1 MARIG
6 KIARLPS
13 EIREQL
19 NRRIQDGKSGT
30 KLVTWLNSLKKVKAV
45 LKTEFNGR
53 PISVQNLS
61 EWNAG
66 GYRDWLTEQDT
77 IDLVHLMQD
86 SSDKLS
92 QTANNTRLSDLLA
105 HRLVARIA
113 LLAQRLD
120 QSTAD
125 GPPDPRLLT
134 ELCAAVVA
142 LRKGDHSAERLK
154 LARDRLELD
163 HKSNTADLEKLFP
176 KWAEEHGYHQRE
188 VLTQEEL
195 HEKYR
200 EIFGIDA
207 PKPNPAPLTG
217 GDAASAT
224 MKQQDC
230 SPPAESPFDPTQS
243 NQ

>member
-1 MARIG
+1 
-6 KIARLPS
+6 
-13 EIREQL
+13 
-19 NRRIQDGKSGT
+19 
-30 KLVTWLNSLKKVKAV
+30 
-45 LKTEFNGR
+45 
-53 PISVQNLS
+53 
-61 EWNAG
+61 
-66 GYRDWLTEQDT
+66 
-77 IDLVHLMQD
+77 MQD

-125 GPPDPRLLT
+125 DGPLDQRLLS

-154 LARDRLELD
+154 LARDRLEFD
-163 HKSNTADLEKLFP
+163 HKSNTPDLEKLLP
-176 KWAEEHGYHQRE
+176 KWAEEHGYHKHH
-188 VLTQEEL
+188 VLTPEEAD
-195 HEKYR
+195 ERYR

-207 PKPNPAPLTG
+207 PKPNPAPLNG

-224 MKQQDC
+224 MKQQDG